1 MNIGDKEWLAK
12 VEENLDF
19 PCKLA
24 FILIK
29 ENDGSTALFSTKI
42 KSTAKV
48 ENIKYS
54 HISKDTWTSEGS
66 AVLSVKEIQ
75 SAQGY
80 LDETLRLKKI
90 WDFAIIKKDAED
102 VS

>member
-1 MNIGDKEWLAK
+1 MKVGDKEWMDK
-12 VEENLDF
+12 VGENFTF

-75 SAQGY
+75 SVEGY

-90 WDFAIIKKDAED
+90 WDFALIKK
-102 VS
+102 